1 MPLGARGGRMKN
13 KSLVCSL
20 LLAFGLS
27 FTAQAAAQDSFFKGK
42 TIRVVVGGSAGGGYD
57 TYTRVISRH
66 MGKHIPGNPTF
77 VVDNMPGAGSII
89 AANHVY
95 KVARPDGLTMCH
107 PVGGIIL
114 QNALGRAGIE
124 FDSRKFLYVGAPAQ
138 DTLSV
143 GVAKSSGITSM
154 EQWLAS
160 KTPVKFGGIG
170 PGTGTDDV
178 AKVMRYTLGLPIQ
191 LVTGYKG
198 TADIRLAVQSGEMQ
212 GIVNSWES
220 FKATWSKEIET
231 GSTSIILVTTPKRHP
246 ELPNVPSISEYVKTE
261 ESKKIVQ
268 VAVYDYGATARPYL
282 LPPNTPK
289 DRVQILRKALQATL
303 KDPDF
308 LADAQ
313 RARLDVNPLSGDEM
327 QEAVERLFK
336 LDKPLVDKLKEILK

>member
-1 MPLGARGGRMKN
+1 MTAKQLTTFAALILLCATSSPLFAQE
-13 KSLVCSL
+13 
-20 LLAFGLS
+20 S
-27 FTAQAAAQDSFFKGK
+27 FYRGK

-57 TYTRVISRH
+57 TYTRVIARH

-95 KVARPDGLTMCH
+95 KVSKPDGLTLCH
-107 PVGGIIL
+107 PVGGILL
-114 QNALGRAGIE
+114 QNVLGKAGIE

-138 DTLSV
+138 DTLSA
-143 GVAKSSGITSM
+143 GVAKSTGVTSM
-154 EQWLAS
+154 EQWLAN

-170 PGTGTDDV
+170 AGTGTDDV
-178 AKVMRYTLGLPIQ
+178 AKVMRYALGLPIQ

-220 FKATWSKEIET
+220 FKATWSKEIES
-231 GSTSIILVTTPKRHP
+231 GAVNVILVTTAKRHAD
-246 ELPNVPSISEYVKTE
+246 LPNVPSIGEFVKTE
-261 ESKKIVQ
+261 EAKKIVQ
-268 VAVYDYGATARPYL
+268 VAAYDYGATARPYL

-308 LADAQ
+308 IADAQ
-313 RARLDVNPLSGDEM
+313 RARLDINPLSGDEM
-327 QEAVERLFK
+327 QEAVERLWK
-336 LDKPLVDKLKEILK
+336 LDKPLVEKLKEILK